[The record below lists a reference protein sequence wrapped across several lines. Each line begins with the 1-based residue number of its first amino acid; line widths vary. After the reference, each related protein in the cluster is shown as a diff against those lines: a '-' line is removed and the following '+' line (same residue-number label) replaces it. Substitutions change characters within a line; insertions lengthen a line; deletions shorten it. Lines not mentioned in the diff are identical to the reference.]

1 MWKNV
6 SVNFIS
12 RRRVSKRFQGISFS
26 RIISF
31 IPVNITKQD
40 FSNAFRN
47 IISAKYSIP
56 KITKSRNVIH
66 TKIYPLKENWL
77 NFFRAVHN
85 NDSTIMMMEFITSMS
100 NTLQWLLLFKK
111 LPLFQKLRV
120 FCREFSGT
128 NYNSLRLK
136 TLGVYSQSGSWNL
149 YC

>member
-6 SVNFIS
+6 SVNLIS
-12 RRRVSKRFQGISFS
+12 RRRVSKRLQGISFS

-47 IISAKYSIP
+47 IISVKYSIP
-56 KITKSRNVIH
+56 KITKSRNVTH
-66 TKIYPLKENWL
+66 KKIYPLKENWL
-77 NFFRAVHN
+77 NFFSAVHN
-85 NDSTIMMMEFITSMS
+85 NDSTIMMEFITSIS
-100 NTLQWLLLFKK
+100 NTLQWLPLFKK
-111 LPLFQKLRV
+111 LPVFQKLRV
-120 FCREFSGT
+120 FCREFPRT

-136 TLGVYSQSGSWNL
+136 TLGVYSQYGSWNL

>member
-6 SVNFIS
+6 SVNLIS

-85 NDSTIMMMEFITSMS
+85 NDSTIMI
-100 NTLQWLLLFKK
+100 W
-111 LPLFQKLRV
+111 
-120 FCREFSGT
+120 
-128 NYNSLRLK
+128 NSLQVYPILYNDYYSSRNYRSFRNWEFFAESFPGQIT
-136 TLGVYSQSGSWNL
+136 TLWD
-149 YC
+149 